1 MTEIEAK
8 KEIEQNVFYLTDNVE
23 MTISKECYKT
33 IINVLEKQI
42 EIMKMKYKVVAD
54 NGQTLLMNL
63 MYKGAINYAN
73 AMKEKYPENNFFV
86 IKQE

>member
-8 KEIEQNVFYLTDNVE
+8 KEFEHNAFYLTDNVE

-33 IINVLEKQI
+33 IINALEKQI

-63 MYKGAINYAN
+63 MYDEAINYAN
-73 AMKEKYPENNFFV
+73 SMKKKYPENNFFV
-86 IKQE
+86 IIQK

>member
-8 KEIEQNVFYLTDNVE
+8 KEIEHNVFYLTDNVE

-33 IINVLEKQI
+33 IINALEKQI

-63 MYKGAINYAN
+63 MYDEAINYAN
-73 AMKEKYPENNFFV
+73 SMKKKYPENNFFV
-86 IKQE
+86 IIQK